1 MGLKESGLRGSLRS
15 VNTGVVAIPNSEAD
29 QKLAH
34 RWVLNDVNG
43 TVEDS
48 IGGAEGANNGI
59 TSVAGD
65 WAGDSAGE
73 GDGNS
78 HILTSTLGGF
88 GSGMDS
94 DFAVAFSIQTTD
106 TDTPRILGVE
116 NVDDDTS
123 FQTVIGNQ
131 GENEAEI
138 LLTDSV
144 NNFTIVYG
152 STNVADGGQ
161 YRIVFNKTGG
171 SAADIDIWVNQ
182 SEDDTTNAFDQGQT
196 GFSDFDTELAL
207 FARNESGNVRNE
219 INGVVDDICLFSDS
233 LTQAEIESYNNPYS

>member
-1 MGLKESGLRGSLRS
+1 MIPIGAARAARVG
-15 VNTGVVAIPNSEAD
+15 GVLDAIRDSEAD

-34 RWVLNDVNG
+34 RWVLDDVNA

-48 IGGAEGANNGI
+48 IGGAEGENNGI

-65 WAGDSAGE
+65 WAGGSAGE

-106 TDTPRILGVE
+106 TDNPRILGVE
-116 NVDDDTS
+116 NVDDNTALEA
-123 FQTVIGNQ
+123 VLGNQ

-138 LLTDSV
+138 VLNDSD

-152 STNVADGGQ
+152 STNVADEGK
-161 YRIVFNKTGG
+161 YRIVFNKTG
-171 SAADIDIWVNQ
+171 STASDIEIWVNQ
-182 SEDDTTNAFDQGQT
+182 SEDNITNAFDQGQT

-207 FARNESGNVRNE
+207 FALNESGDVRNE
-219 INGVVDDICLFSDS
+219 INGVIDDICLFSDS
-233 LTQAEIESYNNPYS
+233 LTQAEIESYNNPFL